1 MDIINKIKTGIHHL
15 VSLRASE
22 NRLTRP
28 KNGEKIINP
37 DEIKNLPTINKHLFQ
52 DIIMFFDASG
62 KLLKTI
68 PDSKEDFF
76 KVLGKELYENI
87 LENILKKAIKE
98 EILDFEYIWQDKIFR
113 IKILSYFCQKNV
125 KTFLVIISDISL
137 QRKTELQNLR
147 LATAVEQSANII
159 VITDL
164 AGNIQY
170 VNPSFTRHTGYTAEE
185 VMNTNT
191 SILNAGKQ
199 PKEVYQDLWQTITS
213 GKTWKGEFCN
223 KKKNGEIYWESTLIT
238 PVKDENQQIISY
250 IAIKEDITLQKALNE
265 KIEKQQKELEAS
277 EKQLRELNAAK
288 DKFFSIIGHDLK
300 NPLNTLLGFS
310 TLLSDN
316 YKYLDDEKKLEY
328 IGYIRNSSEQ
338 GLQLLINLLD
348 WARSQTNKIEI
359 SPSNINP
366 AELTDNVF
374 ALLDAFAARKQITLI
389 NEIPANMTAN
399 ADKEMINTV
408 LRNLVSNAI
417 KYTPINGSVNIKAV
431 NEEDEIKITVTDTGV
446 GMDSEKLQKLFR
458 LDQNLSTP
466 GTEKEKGTGLGLILC
481 KEFIEKNHGKI
492 WAESSP
498 GQGSSF
504 IFTLPASKT

>member
-1 MDIINKIKTGIHHL
+1 MNIISRIKMVINHL
-15 VSLRASE
+15 SGLKTHE
-22 NRLTRP
+22 NRLKGF
-28 KNGEKIINP
+28 KNERKINTSQDISNQSEING
-37 DEIKNLPTINKHLFQ
+37 LQFQ
-52 DIIMFFDASG
+52 DFIMVFDASG
-62 KLLKTI
+62 KMLKTLQG
-68 PDSKEDFF
+68 DKNKFF
-76 KVLGKELYENI
+76 DLFGKELNDKI
-87 LENILKKAIKE
+87 LEKIRE
-98 EILDFEYIWQDKIFR
+98 EETRENVGDFEYVYHDKIFR
-113 IKILSYFCQKNV
+113 IKILSYHWPENL

-147 LATAVEQSANII
+147 LATAVDQSANII

-170 VNPSFTRHTGYTAEE
+170 VNPSFTLHTGYTAEE

-199 PKEVYQDLWQTITS
+199 PKEVYQHLWQTITS

-238 PVKDENQQIISY
+238 PVKDENQQIISF

-288 DKFFSIIGHDLK
+288 DRFFSIIGHDLK
-300 NPLNTLLGFS
+300 NPFNTLLGFS

-374 ALLDAFAARKQITLI
+374 ALVDAFAARKQITLI
-389 NEIPANMTAN
+389 NEIPANITAY

-417 KYTPINGSVNIKAV
+417 KYTPINGSVNIKALH
-431 NEEDEIKITVTDTGV
+431 EEDEIKITVTDTGV
-446 GMDSEKLQKLFR
+446 GMDSGKLQKLFR